1 MICTNPECPDVLDGG
16 PAGEYADH
24 VVFCPR
30 CGALLTAADGSIPAS
45 SASLERLDDDVELV
59 EVRAGIDEPELAIVR
74 SILDGAEIPY
84 VIEADESRA
93 GLGLGGVGTALYT
106 PLGSVCILVRA
117 DDVEAA
123 AALLT
128 EAEPPDDV
136 GIEESA

>member
-1 MICTNPECPDVLDGG
+1 MICTNPECPDVLEGG
-16 PAGEYADH
+16 PAGEYGHH

-30 CGALLTAADGSIPAS
+30 CGALLTAPDGSIPAT
-45 SASLERLDDDVELV
+45 ATAEELIDGDVELV

-74 SILDGAEIPY
+74 SILDGADIPY

-106 PLGSVCILVRA
+106 PLGSVRLLVRA
-117 DDVEAA
+117 EDVEFA

-128 EAEPPDDV
+128 ETEPPEDV
-136 GIEESA
+136 GVEETA